1 MKIPLFDIDGVI
13 ISKATNK
20 PHFEACNHIFRS
32 IYNKNA
38 SVSEIDADGEIDN
51 QIIIKVL
58 ELHGLS
64 TEMVKKK
71 LKKATKEMGKYFY
84 IHETEENYVSLAGVK
99 KLLIE
104 LKNRKIP
111 IGVLSGNVE
120 TIGWRKIELAGVR
133 KYFDFG
139 AFGDSAFK
147 RVDLIKIAR
156 KKTEKILN
164 KTVPHKTLVIVGDT
178 PRDIQCGKEG
188 GIATIG
194 VATGLFSE
202 AELKKEGADLIVP
215 SFEKEENRKRVID
228 FLSG

>member
-20 PHFEACNHIFRS
+20 PHFEAFNHIFRS
-32 IYNKNA
+32 TYSKNA
-38 SVSEIDADGEIDN
+38 SVSEIDTDGKIDN
-51 QIIIKVL
+51 QIIIEVL

-64 TEMVKKK
+64 AEAIKKK

-84 IHETEENYVSLAGVK
+84 IHKNEENYVTLAGVK
-99 KLLIE
+99 DLLIE

-120 TIGWRKIELAGVR
+120 TIGWGKIELAGIR

-139 AFGDSAFK
+139 SFGNSGF
-147 RVDLIKIAR
+147 RRIDLITIAEKEAEVKLKR
-156 KKTEKILN
+156 DISKKN
-164 KTVPHKTLVIVGDT
+164 FVIIGDT

-194 VATGLFSE
+194 VATGLFSK
-202 AELKKEGADLIVP
+202 AELEKEGADLIVP